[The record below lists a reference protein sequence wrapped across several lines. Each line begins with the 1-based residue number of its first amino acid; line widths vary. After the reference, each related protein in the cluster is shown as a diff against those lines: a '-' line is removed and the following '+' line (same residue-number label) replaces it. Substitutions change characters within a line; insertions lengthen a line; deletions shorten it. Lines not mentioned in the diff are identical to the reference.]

1 MKIHLKRNG
10 TALIIL
16 AVVNFF
22 SNLYVF
28 YYLDNE
34 GSGWSF
40 GIQNISGI
48 LLANL
53 LCIAVGVIA
62 LIESE
67 KYCYRARFHH
77 AGFIFI
83 LLIPII
89 LLATPGSV

>member
-22 SNLYVF
+22 FELYAF
-28 YYLDNE
+28 YYLSSE
-34 GSGWSF
+34 SSGWSF

-67 KYCYRARFHH
+67 NTAI
-77 AGFIFI
+77 GLVFIMGDSSLFF
-83 LLIPII
+83 LFR
-89 LLATPGSV
+89 

>member
-16 AVVNFF
+16 AVVN

-67 KYCYRARFHH
+67 NTAIWLV
-77 AGFIFI
+77 FIMQDSSLFF
-83 LLIPII
+83 LFR
-89 LLATPGSV
+89 

>member
-22 SNLYVF
+22 FELYAF
-28 YYLDNE
+28 YYLSSE
-34 GSGWSF
+34 SSGWSF

-67 KYCYRARFHH
+67 NTAIWLV
-77 AGFIFI
+77 FIMQDSSLFF
-83 LLIPII
+83 LFR
-89 LLATPGSV
+89 

>member
-22 SNLYVF
+22 FELYAF
-28 YYLDNE
+28 YYLSSE
-34 GSGWSF
+34 SSGWSF

-48 LLANL
+48 LLASL

-67 KYCYRARFHH
+67 NTAIWLV
-77 AGFIFI
+77 FIMRDSSLFF
-83 LLIPII
+83 LFR
-89 LLATPGSV
+89 

>member
-22 SNLYVF
+22 FELYAF
-28 YYLDNE
+28 YYLSSE
-34 GSGWSF
+34 SSGWSF

-67 KYCYRARFHH
+67 NTAIWLV
-77 AGFIFI
+77 FIMRDSSFFF
-83 LLIPII
+83 LFR
-89 LLATPGSV
+89 

>member
-22 SNLYVF
+22 FELYAF
-28 YYLDNE
+28 YYLSSE
-34 GSGWSF
+34 SSGLSF

-48 LLANL
+48 LLASL